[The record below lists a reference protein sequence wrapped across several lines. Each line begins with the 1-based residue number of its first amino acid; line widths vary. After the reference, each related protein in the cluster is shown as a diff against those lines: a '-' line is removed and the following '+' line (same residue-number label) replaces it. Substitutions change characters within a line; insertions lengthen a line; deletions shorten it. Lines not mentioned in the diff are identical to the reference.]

1 MLALKKERNAWEEQG
16 EIVWGLK
23 ESEAI
28 MAKCYSV
35 GGRRG
40 GGWFALHALKGVWSL
55 LVTVSHHGL
64 FWNYLGAPENL
75 TPFPV

>member
-40 GGWFALHALKGVWSL
+40 GG
-55 LVTVSHHGL
+55 
-64 FWNYLGAPENL
+64 
-75 TPFPV
+75 